1 MNLKSGLEKKLGDR
15 ALENTPSPFLISP
28 VRINIYHKHPRVN
41 MINTH

>member
-28 VRINIYHKHPRVN
+28 VRKGPRVN